1 MLKENPF
8 HTPTDEEIFILR
20 DLDRKKRLEERRRN
34 EQLSVQEKKTWAS
47 RMSSSSRSVKLDDFI
62 EEAPTATDRRTKKM
76 HGLVSATNAA
86 IAKDRRKEKEN
97 MSEFIAKK
105 RDMFLVQM
113 ALDTK
118 RAEIRKLEEQASQR
132 EEVLPSPALDAVVMD
147 PKTGNWPADCTVVP
161 RGSPSLET
169 KPTGSR
175 PGNPIQ
181 EIHRSSSAR
190 GLGRHCALQDA
201 IAVRDTAL
209 YGVPCCG
216 VRCHTQTA
224 GAEEVGGAA
233 RGGRRAL
240 RPVPAAVGPED
251 GISAL

>member
-1 MLKENPF
+1 MVCLAGVSATLSHCGCADARCAWKPKRAFGRFPRSVSSKGRRLEDVEEMLKENPF

-147 PKTGNWPADCTVVP
+147 PNWQLA
-161 RGSPSLET
+161 S
-169 KPTGSR
+169 
-175 PGNPIQ
+175 
-181 EIHRSSSAR
+181 
-190 GLGRHCALQDA
+190 
-201 IAVRDTAL
+201 
-209 YGVPCCG
+209 
-216 VRCHTQTA
+216 
-224 GAEEVGGAA
+224 
-233 RGGRRAL
+233 
-240 RPVPAAVGPED
+240 
-251 GISAL
+251 